1 MPAQSFLLWL
11 PLAILLGAL
20 VSGTGARLR
29 FARAPDAFRCK
40 SRFPGDP
47 GATLP
52 PWPRHRTHAR
62 WVHDVLL
69 VQWGVLV
76 PHTVSLAVCGTDR
89 ALRRT
94 SRLEVSGL
102 GGDPVV
108 LTLVLDDG
116 RVVEVAARSRDR
128 MALAGPYLVAAI
140 SALPG

>member
-1 MPAQSFLLWL
+1 M
-11 PLAILLGAL
+11 LGFESSA
-20 VSGTGARLR
+20 GARR
-29 FARAPDAFRCK
+29 EEPH
-40 SRFPGDP
+40 P
-47 GATLP
+47 GAQFSLFDPQGWRHQVFITDTADPDIVYLEA
-52 PWPRHRTHAR
+52 RHRTHAR

-76 PHTVSLAVCGTDR
+76 PHTVALAVCGTDR

>member
-52 PWPRHRTHAR
+52 
-62 WVHDVLL
+62 
-69 VQWGVLV
+69 
-76 PHTVSLAVCGTDR
+76 
-89 ALRRT
+89 
-94 SRLEVSGL
+94 
-102 GGDPVV
+102 
-108 LTLVLDDG
+108 
-116 RVVEVAARSRDR
+116 
-128 MALAGPYLVAAI
+128 
-140 SALPG
+140 